1 MTAPSTGVPTA
12 YLALRADAQRVLGA
26 WTAPDPGQER
36 LRVEL
41 LAHCAEH
48 PDAMAKQGP
57 PAHLTASALVLNRS
71 LDKVLL
77 TLHAKAG
84 LWLQFGGHFEP
95 GDESVLAAEQR
106 LRGYTPGDES
116 VLAAATRE
124 AREESGITDLELH
137 PELAHLDR
145 HALLASGFGRCS
157 EHLDLRYVGVTD
169 DEDGYAVSDE
179 SLDVAWWPVDALPGA
194 SGAELRPLAE
204 AARRVLAS

>member
-1 MTAPSTGVPTA
+1 VTAAVEGVPAA
-12 YLALRADAQRVLGA
+12 YLALRADAQRVLES
-26 WTAPDPGQER
+26 WVAPDPEQEL

-41 LAHCAEH
+41 LAHCAQH
-48 PDAMAKQGP
+48 PDAMSKQGP

-95 GDESVLAAEQR
+95 VDASVLAA
-106 LRGYTPGDES
+106 S
-116 VLAAATRE
+116 TRE
-124 AREESGITDLELH
+124 AREESGIADLELH
-137 PELAHLDR
+137 PQLAHLDR
-145 HALLASGFGRCS
+145 HTLLASGFGRCS

-194 SGAELRPLAE
+194 SRHEIGPLVE

>member
-1 MTAPSTGVPTA
+1 MTAPLTGVPAA
-12 YLALRADAQRVLGA
+12 YLALREDAQRVLEG
-26 WTAPDPGQER
+26 WTAPDAGQER

-48 PDAMAKQGP
+48 PDALSKQGP

-71 LDKVLL
+71 LDRVLL

-95 GDESVLAAEQR
+95 GDESVLAA
-106 LRGYTPGDES
+106 
-116 VLAAATRE
+116 ATRE
-124 AREESGITDLELH
+124 AREESGIVDLELH

-169 DEDGYAVSDE
+169 DEAGYAVSDE
-179 SLDVAWWPVDALPGA
+179 SLDVAWWPVDALPEA
-194 SGAELRPLAE
+194 SRDEIAPLAD
-204 AARRVLAS
+204 AARRLLASSLR

>member
-1 MTAPSTGVPTA
+1 MTAPLTGVPAA
-12 YLALRADAQRVLGA
+12 YLALREDAQRVLEG
-26 WTAPDPGQER
+26 WTAPDAGQER

-48 PDAMAKQGP
+48 RDALSKQGP

-95 GDESVLAAEQR
+95 GDESVLAA
-106 LRGYTPGDES
+106 
-116 VLAAATRE
+116 ATRE
-124 AREESGITDLELH
+124 AREESGIVDLELH

-169 DEDGYAVSDE
+169 DEAGYAVSDE
-179 SLDVAWWPVDALPGA
+179 SLDVAWWPVDALPDA
-194 SGAELRPLAE
+194 SRDEIAPLAD
-204 AARRVLAS
+204 AARRLLASSLR

>member
-95 GDESVLAAEQR
+95 GDESVLAA
-106 LRGYTPGDES
+106 
-116 VLAAATRE
+116 ATRE